1 MSTKMSAKDL
11 LTTTSFEPGDV
22 TLLLKQTEGSPVTV
36 EEKERLVA
44 NGGHYSDV
52 FVKENPLTASLKKA
66 YQFALHENNGARRL
80 AYHVQYLAQ
89 QLVDSREAN
98 EPIVLISL
106 VRAGVPLGVLLKRYI
121 SRYFPQVP
129 VAHYGISIIRDRGI
143 DSRALETIYAQHP
156 GALHYFVD
164 GWTGKGSIS
173 TELRAALAKTPQSFD
188 YRLIVSSD
196 PARTA
201 TLCAT
206 HEDWLIPFG
215 LVGAQ
220 ISGLFSRTLWSDQD
234 YHTAAYFDDLE
245 SDDIAPSFINAV
257 EQYTALSIEPAE
269 FPSDGPGLLNRQS
282 SQTASDVVSNVVQS
296 FDLRSVHK
304 VKPGIA
310 EATRA
315 IHRRTPKVVILKN
328 ADSPETKYLLDLAV
342 SKGVEVK
349 IGLEGGMGPFKA
361 ITILE

>member
-1 MSTKMSAKDL
+1 MSIKMSAKDL

-22 TLLLKQTEGSPVTV
+22 ILLLKQTGGSPVTV

-52 FVKENPLTASLKKA
+52 FVKESPMTSSLKAA
-66 YQFALHENNGARRL
+66 YQFALDENNGAHRL

-89 QLVDSREAN
+89 QLISSREAN

-121 SRYFPQVP
+121 SRYFPMVP
-129 VAHYGISIIRDRGI
+129 ITHYGISIIRDRGI
-143 DSRALETIYAQHP
+143 DHRALETIYEQHP
-156 GALHYFVD
+156 SALHYFVD

-173 TELRAALAKTPQSFD
+173 TELREALTKIPQPFE

-201 TLCAT
+201 TLCST

-220 ISGLFSRTLWSDQD
+220 ISGLFSRTLWSDLD

-245 SDDIAPSFINAV
+245 RDDIAPLFIEAV
-257 EQYTALSIEPAE
+257 EQYTALPIEPAE
-269 FPSDGPGLLNRQS
+269 YPADGPGLLSRQS
-282 SQTASDVVSNVVQS
+282 SQTASDVVSNVVLLFS
-296 FDLRSVHK
+296 LRSVHK

-315 IHRRTPKVVILKN
+315 IHRRTPKAVILKN
-328 ADSPETKYLLDLAV
+328 AESPETKYLHDLAV
-342 SKGVEVK
+342 GKGVEVK